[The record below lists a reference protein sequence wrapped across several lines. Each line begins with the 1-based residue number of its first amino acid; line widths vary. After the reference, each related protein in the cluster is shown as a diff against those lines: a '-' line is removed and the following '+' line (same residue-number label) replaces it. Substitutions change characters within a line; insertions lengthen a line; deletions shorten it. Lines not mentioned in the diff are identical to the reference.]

1 MDRNC
6 KGWNLNELYKD
17 EKEAEKILEEIR
29 RKYSENDIQSTEQK
43 ALLEEVRKIHLYF
56 MLLNCLYSENEYYVE
71 MLNVSQK
78 IYLDIY
84 NDFQEIESD
93 DEAVIIFEE
102 QENLQEKY
110 NLLLRDALEARTLEE
125 YNDIMI
131 YGDRE
136 SRKDLYRGVWGRI
149 EKNKLVFSEILKKKI
164 IIDKMEKI
172 DGGNISENIVCR
184 RIYNQIISVAGKVS
198 DLYQS
203 LLVEKSKEVNEEKL
217 EQYDLNIDVI
227 SIRIPFD
234 ESRTTFKN
242 ALNALGKNYIDLID
256 EIYNSNWIDFQRTNM
271 KVKGAYCLFVKNIHP
286 FIIISYD
293 DSVEAVMELIHEIGH
308 AAKKYFSNEIDD
320 NLIEEIPAI
329 MNEMMLWDYLME
341 NNDDDKKGFAVL
353 KKEKVLKEI
362 VRLLVEIEFL
372 IAVHKLDETELEC
385 HTFENIWLEIQ
396 RKYFGTAVR
405 ENKYS
410 KYGWITINWF
420 RNTVAE

>member
-136 SRKDLYRGVWGRI
+136 SRKDLY
-149 EKNKLVFSEILKKKI
+149 
-164 IIDKMEKI
+164 
-172 DGGNISENIVCR
+172 
-184 RIYNQIISVAGKVS
+184 
-198 DLYQS
+198 QS

-256 EIYNSNWIDFQRTNM
+256 EIYNSNWIDF
-271 KVKGAYCLFVKNIHP
+271 
-286 FIIISYD
+286 
-293 DSVEAVMELIHEIGH
+293 
-308 AAKKYFSNEIDD
+308 
-320 NLIEEIPAI
+320 
-329 MNEMMLWDYLME
+329 
-341 NNDDDKKGFAVL
+341 
-353 KKEKVLKEI
+353 
-362 VRLLVEIEFL
+362 
-372 IAVHKLDETELEC
+372 
-385 HTFENIWLEIQ
+385 
-396 RKYFGTAVR
+396 
-405 ENKYS
+405 
-410 KYGWITINWF
+410 
-420 RNTVAE
+420 